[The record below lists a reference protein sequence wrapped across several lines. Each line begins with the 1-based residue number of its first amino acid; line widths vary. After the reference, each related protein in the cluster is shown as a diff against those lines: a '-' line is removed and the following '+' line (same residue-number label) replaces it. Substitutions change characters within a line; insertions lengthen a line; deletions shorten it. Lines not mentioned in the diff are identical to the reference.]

1 MLNSG
6 VALLLAKDRAAELQR
21 EADRHHH
28 RRPLSGRP
36 LGLLLRRR
44 ALRRHPDR

>member
-21 EADRHHH
+21 EADRKYH
-28 RRPLSGRP
+28 RRPLSTRS
-36 LGLLLRRR
+36 LGLLLRRSVT
-44 ALRRHPDR
+44 RRQPGR

>member
-28 RRPLSGRP
+28 RRPARIHP
-36 LGLLLRRR
+36 LELLLRRSV
-44 ALRRHPDR
+44 ARRPSSR

>member
-28 RRPLSGRP
+28 RRPVRSRTLE
-36 LGLLLRRR
+36 LLLRRR
-44 ALRRHPDR
+44 GASRTSSR

>member
-21 EADRHHH
+21 EADRKYN
-28 RRPLSGRP
+28 RRPLSARS
-36 LGLLLRRR
+36 LGLLLRRGGT
-44 ALRRHPDR
+44 RRQSGR